1 MATTRH
7 PGKHY
12 WLRYFRLR
20 LSELTILDKQDAA
33 NGKTYSS
40 TQEGIKHQARNIV
53 RWYAA
58 AQLALLLL
66 ASAAGAQTL
75 TGAVARVSDGDT
87 IKVGPVR
94 VRLHGIDAPETD
106 QDCTLGGKPYRCG
119 IDATNALKA
128 LAEGKPVTCAVLT
141 TDRYG
146 RLVARCRVG
155 GLDLSREMVARGW
168 ALAYRRYLRSD
179 AADSGL
185 IQDESLARAAR
196 VGIWRGS
203 FQAPWEWRKGGAK

>member
-1 MATTRH
+1 MTFTGPQR
-7 PGKHY
+7 
-12 WLRYFRLR
+12 
-20 LSELTILDKQDAA
+20 
-33 NGKTYSS
+33 
-40 TQEGIKHQARNIV
+40 
-53 RWYAA
+53 
-58 AQLALLLL
+58 LALLAFLF

-75 TGAVARVSDGDT
+75 TGTVTRVSDGDT
-87 IKVGPVR
+87 LKVGPVR

-119 IDATNALKA
+119 IDATNALKT

-155 GLDLSREMVARGW
+155 AVDLSRAMIQRGW
-168 ALAYRRYLRSD
+168 AIAYRRYLRTD
-179 AADSGL
+179 AADVAL
-185 IQDESLARAAR
+185 IEDENRAQAAR
-196 VGIWRGS
+196 VGVWRGS